1 MFEGFSPIVQALQ
14 GTLFTWGLTAL
25 GAATAIFIRGNHRI
39 ILDSS
44 LGFAGGVMLAASYWS
59 LLEPALEMAASMET
73 YGKDGEWSFIPVAVG
88 FFLGALFVYGAELVM
103 NHIGVENPV
112 ELMKKDRFVD
122 DPTSSMSVTVEEAP
136 RYNLRKRKARSGSNE
151 EGLPEQDQEG
161 DVAIKENSTVDDQQ
175 KLMDTSHW
183 RRILLLII
191 AITVHNIPEG
201 LAVGVGFGAVGR
213 TKSATFESARN
224 LALGIGIQ
232 NFPEGLSV
240 SLPLKA
246 AGFST
251 WKAIWYGQLSG
262 IVEPIAG
269 VIGAALVTWITPIL
283 PYALAFAA
291 GAMVYVVVDDIVPES
306 QAAGNGKAA
315 SWGVVIGFIVMM
327 SLDVGLG

>member
-88 FFLGALFVYGAELVM
+88 FFLGAFFVYGVDMVM
-103 NHIGVENPV
+103 MRCGVENPV
-112 ELMKKDRFVD
+112 HNFYFQ
-122 DPTSSMSVTVEEAP
+122 EAP